1 MTMSF
6 LHPGAFPIPQQR
18 SPSRTSTLP
27 NPVAVRHTSPP
38 PASAPALPNG
48 TASIQLRNRPPRSS
62 SKLINSAPEVSPKA
76 SALQAEIER
85 LASVCEEHERKIRA
99 SRNSIEHRLFSE
111 LPHALARLN
120 EMDDSAESMTAQLH
134 ATISSVSP
142 ALDEKLSALLSAR
155 EQDVETMRQRT
166 TPWKTFFEDSTDD
179 DKDSSVG
186 RIERVKGAGLG
197 DVDGLAQI
205 ERWAEEVE
213 MCLTAEIVGLKR
225 ELEKKSARSGRIRIS
240 ESDTSSNPMSLSA
253 ALCIL
258 LAIILAMWMGW
269 FSLR

>member
-1 MTMSF
+1 
-6 LHPGAFPIPQQR
+6 
-18 SPSRTSTLP
+18 
-27 NPVAVRHTSPP
+27 
-38 PASAPALPNG
+38 
-48 TASIQLRNRPPRSS
+48 
-62 SKLINSAPEVSPKA
+62 
-76 SALQAEIER
+76 
-85 LASVCEEHERKIRA
+85 
-99 SRNSIEHRLFSE
+99 
-111 LPHALARLN
+111 
-120 EMDDSAESMTAQLH
+120 MTAQLH

-166 TPWKTFFEDSTDD
+166 TPWKTFFEDSTDE

-205 ERWAEEVE
+205 ERWAEEVVRPSVSSDCHRRDTHWQE

-240 ESDTSSNPMSLSA
+240 ESDTSSKPMSLSA